1 MENKHIED
9 ILKNFNVTIEEDLRY
24 KLDSIKIVSLIME
37 IETLYNIEIKEV
49 DFNKT
54 NNIKKIIDEFVNNK

>member
-54 NNIKKIIDEFVNNK
+54 NNIKKIIDEFVNNR